1 MNLTL
6 QLGIKEMGLGIKK
19 ISLLSKQFTKY
30 NFIEWSLKI
39 NPKDYFSQTNPEKKA
54 KSYLPILKKTQ

>member
-6 QLGIKEMGLGIKK
+6 RLGIKDMGLGLKNIT
-19 ISLLSKQFTKY
+19 LLSKKFTKY
-30 NFIEWSLKI
+30 NFIEWSLKK